1 MLFLPCLHLLILG
14 VLRLRC
20 FRHTDAWL
28 MILGTAQGCNQWNP
42 YERRRAAKAE
52 TLACHSSTRGVFFM
66 LAWGGHHDP
75 RCPSRLAFT
84 VAPQHFSLKV
94 GAVELAD
101 QESAG
106 RSQRR
111 GPALPISV
119 MRLPRGTVK
128 VKVGLLGHANASTIF
143 YVSSMSR
150 LWF

>member
-1 MLFLPCLHLLILG
+1 MAAPTYPWSPKIKI
-14 VLRLRC
+14 

-106 RSQRR
+106 RSPAQRT
-111 GPALPISV
+111 
-119 MRLPRGTVK
+119 RLTHF
-128 VKVGLLGHANASTIF
+128 GHALTRA
-143 YVSSMSR
+143 VG
-150 LWF
+150 